1 LHLLRALFPDLPGLA
16 SAGTVMAAVNAAPPM
31 LSRDVR
37 REMAVAALRVTASK
51 LRSFTW
57 SSLLA
62 APA

>member
-1 LHLLRALFPDLPGLA
+1 
-16 SAGTVMAAVNAAPPM
+16 MAAVNAAPPM

-57 SSLLA
+57 FSLLS

>member
-1 LHLLRALFPDLPGLA
+1 
-16 SAGTVMAAVNAAPPM
+16 M

-37 REMAVAALRVTASK
+37 REMAVAALRVMASM

-57 SSLLA
+57 FSLLA